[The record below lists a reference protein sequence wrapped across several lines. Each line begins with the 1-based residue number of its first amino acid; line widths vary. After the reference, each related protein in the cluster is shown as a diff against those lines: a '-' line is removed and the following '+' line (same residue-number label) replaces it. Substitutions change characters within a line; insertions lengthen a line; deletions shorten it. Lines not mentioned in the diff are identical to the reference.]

1 MADIKFRIVA
11 LHLWGRIS
19 SGVTSRM
26 SVKLHFS
33 QDPCMPGYP
42 CLSSQRQELYVP
54 TSHPKALCHSV
65 PLCARCFPLWLFL
78 SHERKSQVH
87 LPQQISGS
95 PLGRAPRRISISGT
109 HGMCAGDC
117 PACAEPHTALVQSP
131 AGAGGTCPLPPRSR
145 KLFHV
150 LMCIFRMLMAEGSV
164 V

>member
-1 MADIKFRIVA
+1 MNQFWCNFI
-11 LHLWGRIS
+11 RIS
-19 SGVTSRM
+19 KITIQPG
-26 SVKLHFS
+26 SVHACVS
-33 QDPCMPGYP
+33 
-42 CLSSQRQELYVP
+42 LSVF
-54 TSHPKALCHSV
+54 PKARAVRAHQPPQNSV

-95 PLGRAPRRISISGT
+95 LLGRVPRRISISGT

-117 PACAEPHTALVQSP
+117 PAWAEPHTALVQSP